1 MAARTRAQRRI
12 DTLETLRR
20 GGDAWVATASADGK
34 PHLVALT
41 YFWDGERLTMA
52 TRVRSKTARNLTRG
66 RWARVALVLTGDV
79 VILEGPV
86 EVIPLDA
93 SDGLADA
100 YAAATGYDVR
110 QMPEPWAFFR
120 LMPTRIQ
127 AMRSPEEEPDR
138 TIMRDGR
145 WLDD

>member
-12 DTLETLRR
+12 DTLDTLRR
-20 GGDAWVATASADGK
+20 GGNAWVATASADGK

-66 RWARVALVLTGDV
+66 RWARVALVLTGDA

-93 SDGLADA
+93 GDGLGDG

-110 QMPEPWAFFR
+110 QMREPRVLFR
-120 LMPTRIQ
+120 LTPTNIK
-127 AMRSPEEEPDR
+127 SLLYTEE
-138 TIMRDGR
+138 
-145 WLDD
+145 